1 MKRLLL
7 ALVVTVLHV
16 LFVRAESPV
25 DIAKSVVNEAYTQLE
40 TVSVNGDQDIDAY
53 AKSKRVFSALFPHDD
68 FFLPDE
74 FSFMEDGIAKIGI
87 RTANYFKDFSDLSD
101 SFRFTYRILSDAKC
115 IYPREFNKKDVQADF
130 VNLYVS
136 KSYVF
141 RGKTV
146 TFTDTLCV
154 NVAKRQI
161 VKFENTAR
169 SHNENAFNISIET
182 MRAEAATLCQQGRV
196 KEGYELY
203 KKIVSKSTDADSYYR
218 MAVLVYDKSSRNDI
232 GIDKKTAMRLTM
244 DYLNNALKYYGK
256 DYILKTKVQFMQYW
270 VS

>member
-7 ALVVTVLHV
+7 ILMVLSLHT
-16 LFVRAESPV
+16 LLVRAESPV
-25 DIAKSVVNEAYTQLE
+25 DVAKSVVREAYSQLE
-40 TVSVNGDQDIDAY
+40 TVSTNGNQDIDAY
-53 AKSKRVFSALFPHDD
+53 ARSKRVFSALFPHDD

-101 SFRFTYRILSDAKC
+101 NFQFSYRILSEAKC

-146 TFTDTLCV
+146 SFTDTLCV

-169 SHNENAFNISIET
+169 IRNDNAISVSIET
-182 MRAEAATLCQQGRV
+182 MRAEAASLCQQGRV

-203 KKIVSKSTDADSYYR
+203 QQIVQKASDADSYYR
-218 MAVLVYDKSSRNDI
+218 MAVLVYDKGSRNDI
-232 GIDKKTAMRLTM
+232 GIDKKSAMRLTM
-244 DYLNNALKYYGK
+244 EYLNKALEYYSK
-256 DYILKTKVQFMQYW
+256 DYKLKSKVQFMQYW